1 MLYKTNRSTPR
12 NGMRRR
18 LVMLT
23 TAGWLLTLALLGGC
37 GGGSSSASDDNDP
50 SESEPAA
57 TGIFLNAPVANL
69 GYRTD
74 TLEGFTSPN
83 GEFRYRPGETV
94 TFFIGDLEFPSVTAA
109 PMLTPLDLADTT
121 DLLEPMVINIIRLLQ
136 TLDAD
141 PDSPDTIRISDLAH
155 ASAAPVD
162 LAQPVDVFE
171 ALTVIINLIA
181 NAHQDPPVDGLVP
194 VDEALA
200 RFSESLLEHG
210 LFPLGDLED
219 TH

>member
-1 MLYKTNRSTPR
+1 
-12 NGMRRR
+12 
-18 LVMLT
+18 MLT
-23 TAGWLLTLALLGGC
+23 TACWLLTLALLGGC
-37 GGGSSSASDDNDP
+37 GGSDSSSDDSDQTEP
-50 SESEPAA
+50 ESAA
-57 TGIFLNAPVANL
+57 TGIFLNAPVVNL

-94 TFFIGDLEFPSVTAA
+94 TFFIGDLEFPSVPAA

-121 DLLEPMVINIIRLLQ
+121 DLLEPMVINTIRLLQ

-141 PDSPDTIRISDLAH
+141 PDSPDTIRISELAH

-162 LAQPVDVFE
+162 LARPVDVFE

-194 VDEALA
+194 IDEALA

-219 TH
+219 AR